1 MVVRLIKTVK
11 SNDELELLEKKLK
24 KRDIGRPDHGLAG
37 TRDICAEIGTFPQ
50 KAGQVATLTA
60 VVLRGLPS
68 SSAAMACCILSC
80 VQML

>member
-1 MVVRLIKTVK
+1 MIEVGFKTTIVK

-50 KAGQVATLTA
+50 KAGQVVTLKIPA
-60 VVLRGLPS
+60 FKQLGEFN
-68 SSAAMACCILSC
+68 M
-80 VQML
+80 Q